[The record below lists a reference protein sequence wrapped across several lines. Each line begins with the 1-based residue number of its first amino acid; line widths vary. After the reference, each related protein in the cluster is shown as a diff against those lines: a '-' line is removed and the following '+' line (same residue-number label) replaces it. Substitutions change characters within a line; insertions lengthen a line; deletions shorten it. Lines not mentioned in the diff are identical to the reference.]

1 MAGHSKWHNIRVR
14 KTKQDALKGKLF
26 SKLTRELIVAARSG
40 GGDPEMNPRLRHAI
54 ERAKEAGMPQESI
67 ERAIKRGTGELV
79 DGEQL
84 VEAIYEG
91 YGPGGVAI
99 LIEAVTDNRNRTTSE
114 LRKLFEKHGGT
125 LGEPGCVSWLF
136 ERRALVTVSQASAD
150 EDEVMQ
156 CAIEAGA
163 DDMNPKDDSFEI
175 IAEPKQLQAIK
186 SALESRNIPY
196 TLATVTY
203 IPRQIAYVDGSDARR
218 LLKLLQELEDHDD
231 VQNVS
236 ANFEMPAQIMEEF
249 SEAA

>member
-26 SKLTRELIVAARSG
+26 SKLTRELIVAARLG
-40 GGDPEMNPRLRHAI
+40 GGDAETNPRLRQAI
-54 ERAKEAGMPQESI
+54 ERAKDAGMPQESI
-67 ERAIKRGTGELV
+67 ERAIKRGTGELSG
-79 DGEQL
+79 GEQL
-84 VEAIYEG
+84 VEVVYEG

-99 LIEAVTDNRNRTTSE
+99 LVEAVTDNRNRTTSE

-136 ERRALVTVSQASAD
+136 ERKALVTVSQDSAD
-150 EDEVMQ
+150 EDKVMQ
-156 CAIEAGA
+156 CALEAGA
-163 DDMNPKDDSFEI
+163 DDMTPKDDSFEI
-175 IAEPKQLQAIK
+175 IADPKQLQAIK
-186 SALESRNIPY
+186 NALESCSIPY

-203 IPRQIAYVDGSDARR
+203 IPKQVVHVDGNEARR
-218 LLKLLQELEDHDD
+218 LLRLLQELEDHDD

-236 ANFEMPAQIMEEF
+236 ANFEMPTHIMEEF